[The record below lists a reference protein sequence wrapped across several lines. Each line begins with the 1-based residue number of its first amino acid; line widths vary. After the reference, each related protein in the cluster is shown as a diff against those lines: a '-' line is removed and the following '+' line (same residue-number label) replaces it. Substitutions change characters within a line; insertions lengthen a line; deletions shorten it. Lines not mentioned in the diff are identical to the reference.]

1 MVSRA
6 LFQLVEVA
14 FDAMKTFLGVALV
27 ASVVARVP
35 PMPLASQGSDLK
47 FTARVDGTLMQTKIA
62 WDGNTL

>member
-1 MVSRA
+1 
-6 LFQLVEVA
+6 
-14 FDAMKTFLGVALV
+14 MKTFLGVALV